1 MAKAHAP
8 MVGDCF
14 KAACPAREIV
24 THVSSRWGGL
34 ILAALLERDLR
45 YSEIRAR
52 IDGISEKMLAQMLDV
67 LERDGLISRTS
78 RPVVP
83 PHVEYAL
90 TASGRDL
97 AQRFMDLF
105 RWIGANVDTFVT
117 AQKAFDARGKAQP

>member
-1 MAKAHAP
+1 MAKTRGRA
-8 MVGDCF
+8 VGDCF

-24 THVSSRWGGL
+24 NHVSSRWGGL

-52 IDGISEKMLAQMLDV
+52 IGGISEKMLAQMLDV
-67 LERDGLISRTS
+67 LERDGMIVRTS

-83 PHVEYAL
+83 PHVEYGL

-97 AQRFMDLF
+97 AVRFMDLF
-105 RWIGANVDTFVT
+105 RWIGENVQTFVA
-117 AQKAFDARGKAQP
+117 AQKAFDARVKP

>member
-1 MAKAHAP
+1 MSKVRSRT
-8 MVGDCF
+8 VGDCF

-24 THVSSRWGGL
+24 NHVSSRWGGL

-45 YSEIRAR
+45 YSEIRSR
-52 IDGISEKMLAQMLDV
+52 IGGISEKMLAQMLDV
-67 LERDGLISRTS
+67 LERDGLISRMS

-90 TASGRDL
+90 TSSGRDL

-105 RWIGANVDTFVT
+105 RWIGENVQTFVA
-117 AQKAFDARGKAQP
+117 AQKAFDSRKAQP

>member
-1 MAKAHAP
+1 MSKVRSRAA
-8 MVGDCF
+8 GDCF

-24 THVSSRWGGL
+24 NHVSSRWGGL

-45 YSEIRAR
+45 YSEIRSR
-52 IDGISEKMLAQMLDV
+52 IGGISEKMLAQMLDV
-67 LERDGLISRTS
+67 LERDGLISRMS

-90 TASGRDL
+90 TSSGRDL

-105 RWIGANVDTFVT
+105 RWIGENVQTFVA
-117 AQKAFDARGKAQP
+117 AQKAFDSRKAQP